1 MYAKSFMH
9 SLHSSTDRAPMLF
22 LLYSYKSIRTLF
34 FYYGKVFKHAHPI
47 TSFVTLIETLEA
59 ETRIAIAF
67 KAISIL
73 F

>member
-1 MYAKSFMH
+1 
-9 SLHSSTDRAPMLF
+9 MLF

-47 TSFVTLIETLEA
+47 TSFITLIETLEA